1 VVWNRA
7 WIIGFAVVLAALL
20 LLATLWVDSSPPAAP
35 KPATI
40 EGPVPEDLLRG
51 FDPSKPDAAISPTG
65 QARKYRFNSV
75 NSRGQLVEL
84 FGDLL
89 TPQPHGV
96 TQVTM
101 PGIRVH
107 FAPRRMLEMLAERG
121 QIVAPD
127 EQPRSGQFDGSVVL
141 TLYQRGAGEAPGAPV
156 DRPAEAS
163 GIVLRLF
170 LQDAAFDLDL
180 GRIETDKLI
189 HLTGPRLDFR
199 GVGLKLSYNALRN
212 RIDRLE
218 VEQGKVLRL
227 KPGGAGEGGVF
238 LGDGVQTPPDAG
250 GAGASQGSV
259 VASRSGVQ
267 YYRATLTGRVRILRR
282 DVTIDAGELRVLF
295 CVDPG
300 RQREQM
306 LGAAGAEAGTGVR
319 AHRGGV
325 QAAGLPIGGWLGGA
339 LSQVAVAAWAQS
351 PEPASSVPLGLPQD
365 RSMAPFE
372 ADDVIV
378 TWNGPLVVE
387 PIDAEQAGGF
397 EPSDLR
403 LEIVGEPVTVTLPKR
418 AVLTAQRVQYRA
430 REDRAEMIGSQ
441 AYPLTV
447 DAPQL
452 GRLTGQK
459 LVFQQAGNLIQVV
472 GPGRLSTADA
482 MGGEATAALEASSER
497 AAGAPDTLRGVSV
510 SWSEGLS
517 LTFRRPAQEAPAS
530 DPARL
535 GADAAAEV
543 PAQAVETAEGVIGP
557 AHQADERQTVVPRGR
572 LVSAVFNGEVAMRHP
587 RLDLD
592 CDRLGL
598 FLDDQAPAE
607 ASLVRGLRTASAS
620 GAVRV
625 TLRPNSGGE
634 DGSAWRLGSN
644 DLWVQLKP
652 DPTGGVYPA
661 QILASGQVKA
671 QRSEDRLTADRLEL
685 TLEPSVAAP
694 AGKPSGDLEW
704 RTATAE
710 GDVTVGMQ
718 KPAVHVE
725 ADRVLA
731 ETGGKQLQFFGT
743 ATKPA
748 RVVQSNGSIVAAHLV
763 LNPDEQK
770 AHVPGPGT
778 LTLLLNSPPS
788 ERIAAKGAA
797 EPAPLT
803 VTWTQGMGFDSA
815 HGVAQFAGNVV
826 ASTQTQRETARLSA
840 NDLWLQLG
848 EAAGSSG
855 SVSHAALSGGGRSL
869 ATLTARQNV
878 VFLFEGWADRPG
890 GTLRSRVRLGGPL
903 LNFDR
908 PTGQL
913 QVVGRGTLLVEDYH
927 SRSSEV
933 AAGASTSAVELAGA
947 GATLFTWAGELVWD
961 GGAQRVR
968 LSQGVQMLHRPL
980 EPRQPV
986 QLDCQQLV
994 AAVATEGGLDGWF
1007 VGREIRPRVQAVFA
1021 DHDVRVLVDQ
1031 REIRSDHLRYSGDD
1045 RTVLV
1050 HADEGRMTQVYDR
1063 GQPTP
1068 LSAQALRWDLTHNR
1082 FEIIQP
1088 GRAGLPVR

>member
-1 VVWNRA
+1 MVWNRA

-20 LLATLWVDSSPPAAP
+20 LLATLWVDSSPPAAT

-40 EGPVPEDLLRG
+40 EGPVPDDLLQG
-51 FDPSKPDAAISPTG
+51 FDPSTPGAAISPTG

-141 TLYQRGAGEAPGAPV
+141 TLYQRGGGEAPGAPV

-163 GIVLRLF
+163 DIVLRLF

-180 GRIETDKLI
+180 GRIDTDKPI

-212 RIDRLE
+212 RIDRLQ

-227 KPGGAGEGGVF
+227 KPGGAGDGGVF
-238 LGDGVQTPPDAG
+238 PGDGGQASPVAG
-250 GAGASQGSV
+250 GPGASEGSEA
-259 VASRSGVQ
+259 ASRSGVQ
-267 YYRATLTGRVRILRR
+267 YYRATLTGKVRILRR
-282 DVTIDAGELRVLF
+282 DVTIDADELRVLF

-306 LGAAGAEAGTGVR
+306 LGAAGAGAGAGVR
-319 AHRGGV
+319 SHHDGV
-325 QAAGLPIGGWLGGA
+325 QAAGLPIGGWLAGA
-339 LSQVAVAAWAQS
+339 LSQAAVAAWAQS
-351 PEPASSVPLGLPQD
+351 PQPASSVLPPDQ
-365 RSMAPFE
+365 SMAPFE

-403 LEIVGEPVTVTLPKR
+403 LEMVGKPVRVTLPKR

-430 REDRAEMIGSQ
+430 REDQAEMIGSQ

-452 GRLTGQK
+452 GRLTGQR

-472 GPGRLSTADA
+472 GPGRLSAAGAT
-482 MGGEATAALEASSER
+482 GGEATLASETSSER
-497 AAGAPDTLRGVSV
+497 AAGAPDALRGVSV

-517 LTFRRPAQEAPAS
+517 LTFRRPAQEASAS

-543 PAQAVETAEGVIGP
+543 PAQAVETADGIIEP
-557 AHQADERQTVVPRGR
+557 AHQAGEKQTVIPRGR

-607 ASLVRGLRTASAS
+607 DSLVRGLRTASAS
-620 GAVRV
+620 GAVRI
-625 TLRPNSGGE
+625 TLRPNAGGE
-634 DGSAWRLGSN
+634 EGSAWQLRSK

-652 DPTGGVYPA
+652 DTAGGVYPA
-661 QILASGQVKA
+661 QILASGQVEA
-671 QRSEDRLTADRLEL
+671 QRTDDRLTADRLEL
-685 TLEPSVAAP
+685 TLEPAVAASV
-694 AGKPSGDLEW
+694 GKPPGDLEW
-704 RTATAE
+704 RTVTAE
-710 GDVTVGMQ
+710 GNVTVAMQ
-718 KPAVHVE
+718 KPPVHVE
-725 ADRVLA
+725 AERVLA
-731 ETGGKQLQFFGT
+731 EAGGKQLQFFGT
-743 ATKPA
+743 AAKPA
-748 RVVQSNGSIVAAHLV
+748 RVVQANGSIVAAHLV

-778 LTLLLNSPPS
+778 LTLLLLNSPPS
-788 ERIAAKGAA
+788 ERSAAKNAA
-797 EPAPLT
+797 GPAPLT

-826 ASTQTQRETARLSA
+826 ASTQTQRETAQLSA
-840 NDLWLQLG
+840 NDLWLQFG
-848 EAAGSSG
+848 DATGDSG
-855 SVSHAALSGGGRSL
+855 SVSQEALSGGGRSL
-869 ATLTARQNV
+869 ATLTARENV

-890 GTLRSRVRLGGPL
+890 ETLRSRVRLAGPL

-927 SRSSEV
+927 GRSSEV
-933 AAGASTSAVELAGA
+933 ATGPGTSAVELAGA

-968 LSQGVQMLHRPL
+968 LSKGVQMLHRPL
-980 EPRQPV
+980 DPRQPV
-986 QLDCQQLV
+986 QLDCQQLI
-994 AAVATEGGLDGWF
+994 AAVATEGGLDEWF

-1050 HADEGRMTQVYDR
+1050 HADEGRMTQVYDQ

>member
-1 VVWNRA
+1 MVWNRA
-7 WIIGFAVVLAALL
+7 WIIGFAVVLAGLL
-20 LLATLWVDSSPPAAP
+20 LLATLWVGSSPPAAP

-40 EGPVPEDLLRG
+40 EGPVPDDLLQG
-51 FDPSKPDAAISPTG
+51 FDPSKPGAAISPTG

-107 FAPRRMLEMLAERG
+107 FAPRRVLEMLAERG

-127 EQPRSGQFDGSVVL
+127 QQPRSGQFDGNVVL
-141 TLYQRGAGEAPGAPV
+141 TLYQRGEGEGPGVSA

-163 GIVLRLF
+163 DIVLRLF

-180 GRIETDKLI
+180 GRIDTDQPV

-212 RIDRLE
+212 RIDRLQ

-238 LGDGVQTPPDAG
+238 PGDGGQAPPDAG
-250 GAGASQGSV
+250 GPGASERSEA
-259 VASRSGVQ
+259 ASRSGVQ
-267 YYRATLTGRVRILRR
+267 YYQATLMGKVRILRR
-282 DVTIDAGELRVLF
+282 DVTIDADELRVLF
-295 CVDPG
+295 CVDPE
-300 RQREQM
+300 RQRDQM
-306 LGAAGAEAGTGVR
+306 LGAAGAGAGAEAR
-319 AHRGGV
+319 AARGGV
-325 QAAGLPIGGWLGGA
+325 QAAGLPIGGWLGRTM
-339 LSQVAVAAWAQS
+339 LQVAVAAWAQS
-351 PEPASSVPLGLPQD
+351 PQPASSALPPDQ
-365 RSMAPFE
+365 SMAPFE

-403 LEIVGEPVTVTLPKR
+403 LEMVGKPVTVTLPKR
-418 AVLTAQRVQYRA
+418 AVLTAERVQYRA
-430 REDRAEMIGSQ
+430 SEDRAEMIGSQ

-447 DAPQL
+447 EAPQL
-452 GRLTGQK
+452 GRLTGQR

-472 GPGRLSTADA
+472 GPGRLSTADV
-482 MGGEATAALEASSER
+482 GGEATPALEASTER
-497 AAGAPDTLRGVSV
+497 AAGAPDAWRGVSV

-517 LTFRRPAQEAPAS
+517 LTFRRPAHGASAS

-535 GADAAAEV
+535 GADAAAEAS
-543 PAQAVETAEGVIGP
+543 AQTVEAAEGAIGP
-557 AHQADERQTVVPRGR
+557 AHRADGKQTVVPRGQ

-598 FLDDQAPAE
+598 FLDDQVPAE
-607 ASLVRGLRTASAS
+607 VSLARGLRTASAS
-620 GAVRV
+620 GAVRL
-625 TLRPNSGGE
+625 TLRPNAGGE
-634 DGSAWRLGSN
+634 EGSAWQLRSN

-652 DPTGGVYPA
+652 DTAGGIYPA
-661 QILASGQVKA
+661 QILASGQVEA
-671 QRSEDRLTADRLEL
+671 HRSEDRLTADRLEL
-685 TLEPSVAAP
+685 ILEPAVAASV
-694 AGKPSGDLEW
+694 GKPSGDLEW

-710 GDVTVGMQ
+710 GNVTVAMQ
-718 KPAVHVE
+718 KPPVHVE

-731 ETGGKQLQFFGT
+731 EAGGKQLQFFGT
-743 ATKPA
+743 AAKPA
-748 RVVQSNGSIVAAHLV
+748 RVVQANGSIVAAHQV

-770 AHVPGPGT
+770 AHVPGAGT
-778 LTLLLNSPPS
+778 LTLLLNTPPS
-788 ERIAAKGAA
+788 ERGAAEDPA

-826 ASTQTQRETARLSA
+826 ASTQTQRETAQLSA
-840 NDLWLQLG
+840 NDLWLQFG
-848 EAAGSSG
+848 EAAGASG
-855 SVSHAALSGGGRSL
+855 SVSQAVLSGGGRSL
-869 ATLTARQNV
+869 ATLTARENV
-878 VFLFEGWADRPG
+878 VFLFEGWVDRPG

-927 SRSSEV
+927 GRSSEV
-933 AAGASTSAVELAGA
+933 AAGMGPGAVELAGA
-947 GATLFTWAGELVWD
+947 GATLFTWSGELVWD

-968 LSQGVQMLHRPL
+968 LSRGVQMLHRPL
-980 EPRQPV
+980 GPRQPV

-1021 DHDVRVLVDQ
+1021 DQNVRVLADQ

-1045 RTVLV
+1045 RTVLI
-1050 HADEGRMTQVYDR
+1050 HADEGRMTQVYDQ